1 MTFLEKKHNI
11 TKVEEVDKNVIKK
24 YISYLNTNNHKASY
38 VFSIIKAN
46 KIFFKYLV
54 EEEFIDAS
62 PFNNIKTPRNDI
74 TLILTFN
81 DEEVK
86 RMLSIKTSNHKY
98 INERNKTILI
108 MLIETGIRNFELC
121 NLQTS
126 DIRNNTLRIF
136 GKGNKERYVGIT
148 PELFKQM
155 GRYERVKSNYMS
167 DKVAK
172 CDNYFVSQSQR
183 PLTIEMIEKIIRKV
197 GELAKVRDEIRC
209 SPHTFRH
216 YFAQTQIKNGL
227 DVFSLSRIL
236 GHSNISI
243 THRYLQSM
251 SNDDILQKSIL
262 TSPLRNI

>member
-1 MTFLEKKHNI
+1 
-11 TKVEEVDKNVIKK
+11 
-24 YISYLNTNNHKASY
+24 
-38 VFSIIKAN
+38 
-46 KIFFKYLV
+46 
-54 EEEFIDAS
+54 
-62 PFNNIKTPRNDI
+62 
-74 TLILTFN
+74 
-81 DEEVK
+81 
-86 RMLSIKTSNHKY
+86 MLSVNTSTHKY

-108 MLIETGIRNFELC
+108 MLIETGIRNLELC

-136 GKGNKERYVGIT
+136 GKGNKERYVAIT

-216 YFAQTQIKNGL
+216 YFAQTQVKNGL
-227 DVFSLSRIL
+227 DIFSLSRIL